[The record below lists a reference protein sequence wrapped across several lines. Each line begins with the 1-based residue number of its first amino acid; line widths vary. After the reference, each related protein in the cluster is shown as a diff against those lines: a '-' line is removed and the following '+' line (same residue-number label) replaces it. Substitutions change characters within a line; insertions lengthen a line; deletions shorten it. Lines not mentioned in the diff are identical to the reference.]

1 MHPLTRP
8 PQFPPRYVI
17 WTLLDNFEWAEGF
30 RPRFGLLHNCFETQT
45 RTKRHVPYEML
56 QSVFRRAMAQHGIGT
71 QDGVNGAEP
80 ISAH

>member
-1 MHPLTRP
+1 
-8 PQFPPRYVI
+8 
-17 WTLLDNFEWAEGF
+17 
-30 RPRFGLLHNCFETQT
+30 
-45 RTKRHVPYEML
+45 ML